1 MMIRRQDG
9 FTLVELMIA
18 MAIFVFAIAATSQ
31 IFTGLLTQF
40 KQQTKIAETNIE
52 GVIGLEILR
61 RDIEMA
67 GFGLPFDLNGATY
80 TEAVN
85 DPNTN
90 QNETGYNDAGT
101 NPPRA
106 LVSGDGQGAGNSD
119 VLVIKATN
127 VAINNAAERW
137 TYVSEK
143 NGVYTIPVWRDV
155 NGTILS
161 GENLRKNSSDS
172 IHTDRV
178 IAVQPVLGSRRRV
191 LVSSGGIFFTQFNPS
206 NADPP
211 VIGSKFQPVVDSL
224 ETYMIY
230 GVIVDVDPRMPFN
243 RADYY
248 VRVPL
253 TPPAR
258 CAPGTGVLYKGVV
271 VNKKGVSGGN
281 LTEYPLLNCV
291 ADMQVVYRLDT
302 TADGNIDTSTG
313 NIAALTA
320 KQVRDQVKEVRVF
333 MLVHEGQ
340 RDATFRFNNF
350 IPPPTVCATCIR
362 VGDATGGRD
371 FDVSG
376 ITNYLNYRWKV
387 YTMIVDPEN
396 LREL

>member
-211 VIGSKFQPVVDSL
+211 VIGSK
-224 ETYMIY
+224 
-230 GVIVDVDPRMPFN
+230 
-243 RADYY
+243 
-248 VRVPL
+248 
-253 TPPAR
+253 
-258 CAPGTGVLYKGVV
+258 
-271 VNKKGVSGGN
+271 
-281 LTEYPLLNCV
+281 
-291 ADMQVVYRLDT
+291 
-302 TADGNIDTSTG
+302 
-313 NIAALTA
+313 
-320 KQVRDQVKEVRVF
+320 
-333 MLVHEGQ
+333 
-340 RDATFRFNNF
+340 
-350 IPPPTVCATCIR
+350 
-362 VGDATGGRD
+362 
-371 FDVSG
+371 
-376 ITNYLNYRWKV
+376 
-387 YTMIVDPEN
+387 
-396 LREL
+396 